1 MKFKVWEGALIAALL
16 ISALLG
22 FKISGEQEAL
32 SERVVRLHVEANSD
46 SESDQK
52 LKLKVRDAILE
63 ALSEK
68 LSNTESAD
76 AAAIIIEENLDGVE
90 AAARAVVAA
99 EGYSYEVAARLS
111 TEEFPTRDYETFSL
125 PAGNYKS
132 LRVTI
137 GDGEGR
143 NWWCVVF
150 PPICTEAVVDWEL
163 MGLSDSQVMLI
174 TGEAEGY
181 AIKFRALEILA
192 KIRSWF
198 R

>member
-1 MKFKVWEGALIAALL
+1 VKFKVWEGALIAALI
-16 ISALLG
+16 ISALCG

-52 LKLKVRDAILE
+52 LKLKVRDAILD

-68 LSNTESAD
+68 LNNTESAG
-76 AAAIIIEENLDGVE
+76 AAAVIIEENLEGVE
-90 AAARAVVAA
+90 AAARAVIAA
-99 EGYSYEVAARLS
+99 EGYSYGVAATLR

-150 PPICTEAVVDWEL
+150 PPICTEAVVDWDL
-163 MGLSDSQVMLI
+163 MGLSDYQVMLI
-174 TGEAEGY
+174 TGEANGY

-192 KIRSWF
+192 KIKSWF
-198 R
+198 S